1 MILLKMVTDS
11 TIACDICLGRTKI
24 GSMINFGLRPYYKD
38 KVIKTLVPE
47 KGCMS
52 KICFVFW

>member
-1 MILLKMVTDS
+1 MVADS

-24 GSMINFGLRPYYKD
+24 GYMINFGLRPYYKD